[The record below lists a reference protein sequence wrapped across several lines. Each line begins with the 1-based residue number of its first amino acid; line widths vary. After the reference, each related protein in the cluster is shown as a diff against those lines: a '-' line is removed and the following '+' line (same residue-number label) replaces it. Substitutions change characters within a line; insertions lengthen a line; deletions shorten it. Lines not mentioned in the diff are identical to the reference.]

1 LNPRSTADIIKQLE
15 REEQEEKKL
24 CAATTSANKL
34 KVDVKTDP
42 TLIEQAQRQYI
53 RDNKASFEKLI
64 QSMQDRE
71 ARKKTVVKRK
81 LILSDEGSDSEDENT
96 DAQLQKVSGL
106 KCTTENRINT
116 IDEEDAVQK
125 GCSSLSPIIEDV
137 SDDDKA
143 SDKTDMNYEA
153 DTDEAP
159 SPVLGRNIVTNCSRM
174 ETEKRYEGELSDS
187 LTPDMSV
194 KSMSRSNT
202 KKCVSAAQQ
211 SKDVETDENSETET
225 DTGSSKKNTF
235 PALGVTPSRR
245 GMHRGFNSQHDDPDF
260 ETYSEDTSDSS
271 KFRASR
277 FRKRRRNTRISPQP
291 SSSREGRSLRKRG
304 KF

>member
-1 LNPRSTADIIKQLE
+1 
-15 REEQEEKKL
+15 
-24 CAATTSANKL
+24 
-34 KVDVKTDP
+34 
-42 TLIEQAQRQYI
+42 
-53 RDNKASFEKLI
+53 
-64 QSMQDRE
+64 MQDRE

-211 SKDVETDENSETET
+211 SKDVETDENSET
-225 DTGSSKKNTF
+225 GSKRTISI
-235 PALGVTPSRR
+235 
-245 GMHRGFNSQHDDPDF
+245 HSQHMH
-260 ETYSEDTSDSS
+260 
-271 KFRASR
+271 ANV
-277 FRKRRRNTRISPQP
+277 RRTHCALLTLSGYFPYVHITEVGQVAQ
-291 SSSREGRSLRKRG
+291 LV
-304 KF
+304 